1 MRIIVKHVKSMVAC
15 GIIQVIDVSDTVA
28 GRKYEPE
35 YMNGKPF
42 DYSPRR

>member
-1 MRIIVKHVKSMVAC
+1 
-15 GIIQVIDVSDTVA
+15 VIDISDTVA